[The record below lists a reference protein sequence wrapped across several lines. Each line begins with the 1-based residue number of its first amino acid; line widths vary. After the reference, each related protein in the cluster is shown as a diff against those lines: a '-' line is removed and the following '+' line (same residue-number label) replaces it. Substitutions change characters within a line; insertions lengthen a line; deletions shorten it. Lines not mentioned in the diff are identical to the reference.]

1 VFRVLA
7 KRIIRRTLW
16 QFFRI
21 LEESLKRTR
30 CLFGGAP
37 DSAWQQARCCRAV
50 FNLELEVR
58 MHFILNQNGELV
70 ITDEGE
76 EVCELDETVE

>member
-1 VFRVLA
+1 
-7 KRIIRRTLW
+7 
-16 QFFRI
+16 
-21 LEESLKRTR
+21 
-30 CLFGGAP
+30 LFGDAP
-37 DSAWQQARCCRAV
+37 DSAWQQARCCCAV
-50 FNLELEVR
+50 FNLELELR

>member
-1 VFRVLA
+1 
-7 KRIIRRTLW
+7 
-16 QFFRI
+16 
-21 LEESLKRTR
+21 
-30 CLFGGAP
+30 LFGGAP

-58 MHFILNQNGELV
+58 MHFIFNQNGELV

>member
-1 VFRVLA
+1 L
-7 KRIIRRTLW
+7 KNSYP
-16 QFFRI
+16 I
-21 LEESLKRTR
+21 LSYFERSLSNGLVV
-30 CLFGGAP
+30 CLGGAP
-37 DSAWQQARCCRAV
+37 DSVRQQARCCRAV
-50 FNLELEVR
+50 FNLELELS